1 MATEAGSSTTGSTG
15 VFSPGRAKISAKTLR
30 TDNWRFQP
38 NWTAL
43 VLYIFIVYTIVRL
56 FMNKWYFAGLH
67 TLDAHGKPLFD
78 IGYNYLTPVYSP
90 CISEQCIQGA
100 SDFGTFVNFPAH
112 VPIAIL
118 IVPILAGFRGT
129 CYYYRKAG
137 YRSLWFSPKACAVP
151 EPHKKYTGETRFPLS
166 AMNFHRYFF
175 WAASVLLLINT
186 FDALRAFW
194 PEVAEGEHAFGFG
207 LGSLIM
213 IVNVSLLWSYTL
225 SCHAARHALAGR
237 INNFGKHPVRYKIWS
252 FLSRLNP
259 RHGTFA
265 MASLTSVIVTDFY
278 IMAVSA
284 GWISD
289 LRFFN

>member
-1 MATEAGSSTTGSTG
+1 MATEAGPSTTGSSG
-15 VFSPGRAKISAKTLR
+15 VFAPGRARISAKTLR

-43 VLYIFIVYTIVRL
+43 ILYFFILYTIVRL
-56 FMNKWYFAGLH
+56 VMNKWYYVAGS
-67 TLDAHGKPLFD
+67 G
-78 IGYNYLTPVYSP
+78 YLTPVYSP
-90 CISEQCIQGA
+90 CISEQCVPGA
-100 SDFGTFVNFPAH
+100 SDFGTFVNFPGQ

-166 AMNFHRYFF
+166 AMNFHRYF
-175 WAASVLLLINT
+175 
-186 FDALRAFW
+186 
-194 PEVAEGEHAFGFG
+194 GFG

-213 IVNVSLLWSYTL
+213 AVNVGLLWSYSL
-225 SCHAARHALAGR
+225 SCHAARHALGGR
-237 INNFGKHPVRYKIWS
+237 INNFSSHPLRYKMWT
-252 FLSRLNP
+252 FVSRLNP

-265 MASLTSVIVTDFY
+265 MASLTSVIVTDAY

-289 LRFFN
+289 LRFLN

>member
-1 MATEAGSSTTGSTG
+1 MATEAGSSTSASTG
-15 VFSPGRAKISAKTLR
+15 VYSPGRAKISVKTLR
-30 TDNWRFQP
+30 TDRWRVQP

-43 VLYIFIVYTIVRL
+43 ILYFFIFYTVVRL
-56 FMNKWYFAGLH
+56 VMNKWYYVSGP
-67 TLDAHGKPLFD
+67 G
-78 IGYNYLTPVYSP
+78 YLTPVYSP
-90 CISEQCIQGA
+90 CISEQCVPGA
-100 SDFGTFVNFPAH
+100 SDFGTFVNFPAQ

-186 FDALRAFW
+186 FDVIKAFM
-194 PEVAEGEHAFGFG
+194 PETASGGHTFGFG

-213 IVNVSLLWSYTL
+213 ATNVFLLWSYTM
-225 SCHAARHALAGR
+225 SCHAARHALGGR
-237 INNFGKHPVRYKIWS
+237 LNNFSRHPLRYKMWT
-252 FLSRLNP
+252 FVSRLNP

-265 MASLTSVIVTDFY
+265 MASLTSVIATDFY

-284 GWISD
+284 GWITD
-289 LRFFN
+289 LRFLN

>member
-1 MATEAGSSTTGSTG
+1 MATEAGPSTTGSSG
-15 VFSPGRAKISAKTLR
+15 VFAPGRARISAKTLR

-43 VLYIFIVYTIVRL
+43 ILYFFILYTIVRL
-56 FMNKWYFAGLH
+56 VMNKWYYVAGS
-67 TLDAHGKPLFD
+67 G
-78 IGYNYLTPVYSP
+78 YLTPVYSP
-90 CISEQCIQGA
+90 CISEQCVPGA
-100 SDFGTFVNFPAH
+100 SDFGTFVNFPGQ

-175 WAASVLLLINT
+175 WAAMVLLLINS
-186 FDALRAFW
+186 FDVLKAFW
-194 PEVAEGEHAFGFG
+194 PETGSGGHTFGFG

-213 IVNVSLLWSYTL
+213 AVNVGLLWSYSL
-225 SCHAARHALAGR
+225 SCHAARHALGGR
-237 INNFGKHPVRYKIWS
+237 INNFSSHPLRYKMWT
-252 FLSRLNP
+252 FVSRLNP

-265 MASLTSVIVTDFY
+265 MASLTSVIVTDAY

-289 LRFFN
+289 LRFLN